1 MSESCLTDC
10 VLIEM
15 VSPATPLSAL
25 RPTTMPGGFPRSPS
39 PLRGCRML
47 RACPLSTSQLTLS
60 LLKYSEVVKTLTKNA
75 NISKLIT
82 VECLDA
88 VHHAVAEG
96 KITSAAK
103 GGMQYSIITKVGF
116 EPPFCSKDNPE
127 TDGPCYA
134 ARGLAS
140 GE

>member
-1 MSESCLTDC
+1 MYESCLTDC

-15 VSPATPLSAL
+15 ISQL
-25 RPTTMPGGFPRSPS
+25 RPYLHFDRLRCLEGFR
-39 PLRGCRML
+39 
-47 RACPLSTSQLTLS
+47 RARHRCVSVACCALAHFAQSQLTLS

-103 GGMQYSIITKVGF
+103 GGMQYSIITRVGF
-116 EPPFCSKDNPE
+116 IPPFSKDNPE
-127 TDGPCYA
+127 TDGPCYT

>member
-1 MSESCLTDC
+1 
-10 VLIEM
+10 
-15 VSPATPLSAL
+15 
-25 RPTTMPGGFPRSPS
+25 
-39 PLRGCRML
+39 ML
-47 RACPLSTSQLTLS
+47 RACPSSTGQLTLS

-88 VHHAVAEG
+88 VHHAVTEG

-116 EPPFCSKDNPE
+116 VPPFCSKDNPE
-127 TDGPCYA
+127 TDGSCCA

>member
-1 MSESCLTDC
+1 
-10 VLIEM
+10 
-15 VSPATPLSAL
+15 
-25 RPTTMPGGFPRSPS
+25 
-39 PLRGCRML
+39 ML
-47 RACPLSTSQLTLS
+47 RACPFSTSQLTLS

-103 GGMQYSIITKVGF
+103 GGMQYSIITKVGST
-116 EPPFCSKDNPE
+116 PPSCSE
-127 TDGPCYA
+127 EGPDSDYLCFA

-140 GE
+140 GEQEEA